1 MEIKPKVGQS
11 VEFNSQQ
18 YNKSP
23 CKYHGVVTSID
34 NHGVFVQVAQL
45 ANEQYTTFS
54 NITNTFGN
62 PRPNVSWNVGQRTTP
77 QYILDID
84 KQMQENYTPTE
95 VQEYVTAKSHALS
108 ITKSHILDLIKAT
121 IDSNTYDNSDANC
134 LEIYTIWK
142 NTL

>member
-11 VEFNSQQ
+11 VEFTCQQ
-18 YNKSP
+18 YNKP
-23 CKYHGVVTSID
+23 PHKYHGVVTGID
-34 NHGVFVQVAQL
+34 NHGVFVQVAQI
-45 ANEQYTTFS
+45 AKEQYATFS

-62 PRPNVSWNVGQRTTP
+62 PRPTNSWNVGQGPTP

-84 KQMQENYTPTE
+84 KQMQEYYTPTE

-121 IDSNTYDNSDANC
+121 IDSNTNDNSDANC
-134 LEIYTIWK
+134 LEIYTNWK
-142 NTL
+142 NNL